1 MQEKHKKSSDSIK
14 SSRALR
20 LLIAFLFVLLLYLL
34 LALEHNLRPAAQ
46 FAAQIKSREVCVNIM
61 QKAVKSTLEDNP
73 ELYKTLF
80 SVSQAADGQI
90 TGAICDPHALTTL
103 QNTLEDSI
111 SKELS
116 KSKQIKIPIPLGTL
130 SGLQLFAGL
139 GPNISGRAV
148 PLSAVQSRIETNL
161 ISGGI
166 NQTVLEVDAV
176 FSMEI
181 GTLLAGTQ
189 SSERV
194 ESRIRIAQFM
204 VVGKVPEF
212 IASGRAF

>member
-1 MQEKHKKSSDSIK
+1 MQVKRKKSPDLVK
-14 SSRALR
+14 PSRGLR
-20 LLIAFLFVLLLYLL
+20 LLIVFLFVLLVYLL

-46 FAAQIKSREVCVNIM
+46 LAAQIKSREICVNIM
-61 QKAVKSTLEDNP
+61 QKAVKSTLEENP
-73 ELYKTLF
+73 ELYETLF
-80 SVSQAADGQI
+80 SVSQASDGQI
-90 TGAICDPHALTTL
+90 TGAICNPHTLTAL

-116 KSKQIKIPIPLGTL
+116 KPEQIKVPIPIGTL

-139 GPNISGRAV
+139 GPNIPIRAV
-148 PLSAVQSRIETNL
+148 PLSAVQSHIETNL

-176 FSMEI
+176 FSVEI
-181 GTLLAGTQ
+181 GTLLAGSQ
-189 SSERV
+189 LNERV
-194 ESRIRIAQFM
+194 ENRIRIAQFM

-212 IASGRAF
+212 MASSRAF